1 MSITQKYETEID
13 LEQPLLSEESVSTL
27 VLIHDSEPVISAPVA
42 EEVIRIPHA
51 EAVNPDA
58 ADNERDENSVGRWK
72 DGLFNCCAHGCCH
85 PSFILPF
92 YLPFSKYRIDIEPVL
107 IFPTRTCN
115 DFLIIMFRNITVAI
129 AQVMSRSNLL
139 ITGSRGS
146 SAQTKITFFIL
157 CCVTVA
163 LLLYTPTSVAPSMN
177 PYRYYPDTPKKA
189 ENLVIVG
196 VASWAS
202 ILLFYLVIVTRSYI
216 RRRDR
221 IPEGCCVGCE
231 DCCVSIVFPLC
242 TISQLMRHTADYR
255 VYRAPWCSFT
265 GLPDGVVSE
274 NENRSD
280 GRN

>member
-92 YLPFSKYRIDIEPVL
+92 YLPFI
-107 IFPTRTCN
+107 
-115 DFLIIMFRNITVAI
+115 AI